1 MSLLLKNPL
10 SRQTLHAKEHPDRC
24 LSILKASAPFPGR
37 SGQSGDQFQIKVSAN
52 TFAVERKPLRGPTF
66 TIEGTVVQAHGGSQ
80 VDLTLNVDKTF
91 EPLLSLF
98 LIFPLGFGLI
108 TIICGW
114 PAVGIVILAG
124 FAAVMCAAVLI
135 LNIHRGKKE
144 FKYVR
149 QLLQQ
154 LLSADEGPLPT

>member
-1 MSLLLKNPL
+1 
-10 SRQTLHAKEHPDRC
+10 
-24 LSILKASAPFPGR
+24 
-37 SGQSGDQFQIKVSAN
+37 
-52 TFAVERKPLRGPTF
+52 
-66 TIEGTVVQAHGGSQ
+66 VVQAHGGSQ